1 MPFCLPLPRNKSLI
15 PSFIVVNTV
24 RTTATAPSAPSL
36 PDENRLVHQARSGDS
51 EAFAQL
57 YDAYVERVY
66 RYVCFRVADDTLAED
81 LTSQVFLKAWE
92 HLDRYQPGGSPFLA
106 WLYTIARNQVIDYY
120 RTRKESV
127 ALDEA
132 VALPADIQSV
142 GEQVETRFELQ
153 AMRDALQFLTEDQ
166 QQVLILKFIA
176 GMETQEIARLM
187 KKGEGAVRALQM
199 RALQTLA
206 KFMEPQKAYG

>member
-1 MPFCLPLPRNKSLI
+1 MRSDEAIRSVPP
-15 PSFIVVNTV
+15 
-24 RTTATAPSAPSL
+24 L
-36 PDENRLVHQARSGDS
+36 PDEGRLVRQAKSGDS
-51 EAFAQL
+51 DAFAQL

-66 RYVCFRVADDTLAED
+66 RYVYFRVTDEAMAED

-92 HLDRYQPGGSPFLA
+92 HFDRYQPGGSPFLA

-120 RTRKESV
+120 RTRKESIP
-127 ALDEA
+127 LEEA
-132 VALPADIQSV
+132 VALPADVQAV
-142 GEQVETRFELQ
+142 GEQVESRFELQ

-176 GMETQEIARLM
+176 GMETHEIASLM

-206 KFMEPQKAYG
+206 KFLEPEKSYG